1 MQKKAIENAIKRT
14 RETQAVRENT
24 NSKNSENAKLKK
36 TYITSIVLKIDI
48 ISPRQNVEHT
58 VPLSTLVGAHN
69 RCRKSFYYIGWSNN
83 WCNK

>member
-36 TYITSIVLKIDI
+36 NIYYIDCFKNRHNKSASK
-48 ISPRQNVEHT
+48 R
-58 VPLSTLVGAHN
+58 GAY
-69 RCRKSFYYIGWSNN
+69 SATFYIGWSSQPM
-83 WCNK
+83 